1 MAVDMQMEWCLLE
14 AEEAE
19 SGKRHRPMSEENAFW
34 HAVRTGDLAYVR
46 RNCDQERFAE
56 TEGVGMLSRD
66 PVVNMKYHL
75 VVTAAMITRTC
86 VESGLEMER
95 AFRLSDFYIRKL
107 DNIHTVQ
114 GVIALHDHMVLDF
127 TGKMQLLTKDP
138 KTSPP
143 VRSCIEYIYVH
154 INERITVDALAEQT
168 GLSPSHLSRLFKQE
182 TGVSV
187 SDYIREK
194 KVEKAQELLQFSD
207 FSLIEISNF
216 LSFSSQ
222 SHFTQLFRELTGMTP
237 KKYRDRRRKA
247 AHIPAG
253 LDPSDGEEPG

>member
-1 MAVDMQMEWCLLE
+1 MDMKTEWCLLE

-19 SGKRHRPMSEENAFW
+19 NGKRHRPLSEENAFW

-86 VESGLEMER
+86 VEFGLEMER

-114 GVIALHDHMVLDF
+114 GVIALHDHM
-127 TGKMQLLTKDP
+127 
-138 KTSPP
+138 

-237 KKYRDRRRKA
+237 KKYRDRRRKT
-247 AHIPAG
+247 AHIPSG